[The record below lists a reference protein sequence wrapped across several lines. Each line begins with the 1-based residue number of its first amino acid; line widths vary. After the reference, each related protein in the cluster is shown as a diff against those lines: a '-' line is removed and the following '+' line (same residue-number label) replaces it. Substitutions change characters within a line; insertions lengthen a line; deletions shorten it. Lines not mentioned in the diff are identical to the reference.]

1 MEYVTNL
8 ICKCAPVIRRGL
20 FVAWLGFGVDNGRY
34 IKLVR
39 ERRWEA
45 PGGFK
50 GVRVIFQLE
59 LPMQCYTPVFGR
71 PENYFNHWT
80 ICSWLQVSLNYCRA
94 VRFCATSIARP
105 FAPILRSGSPSHQC
119 LFFGSFLGKPAL
131 QRFPIWINGL
141 CSTDLG
147 QSFGHLTNCGSI
159 FFMLMIHLKTRNFQ
173 NVRSFGPCTST
184 ISIDQR
190 NIMSVTWTLTSHPM
204 INVTSWASHEHPTP
218 PHPMINVT
226 SWASHER

>member
-1 MEYVTNL
+1 M
-8 ICKCAPVIRRGL
+8 RG
-20 FVAWLGFGVDNGRY
+20 AWWFYGRVRDFPNGIAY
-34 IKLVR
+34 AVLH
-39 ERRWEA
+39 A
-45 PGGFK
+45 CFFP
-50 GVRVIFQLE
+50 
-59 LPMQCYTPVFGR
+59 
-71 PENYFNHWT
+71 HWT

-119 LFFGSFLGKPAL
+119 LFLGSFLGNPAL

-141 CSTDLG
+141 CSTDFG

-173 NVRSFGPCTST
+173 NFRSFGPCTST

-190 NIMSVTWTLTSHPM
+190 NIMSVTWTLTSHP
-204 INVTSWASHEHPTP
+204 TP
-218 PHPMINVT
+218 PHDQRNIMSVT
-226 SWASHER
+226 WTLTSHPPRPTPSST